1 MHNWVRAS
9 SSDFTGTPPQPRS
22 GHTAVNV
29 GKSMVVVFGGL
40 VDKKFLND
48 IIVYDIE
55 NKLWFAPECTGSVSE
70 GKVGPTPRAFH
81 VAITIDCH
89 MFIFG
94 GRSGGKRLGDFWVL
108 DTDIWQWSELTSFG
122 DLPTPRDFSAAA
134 AIGNQKIVLCGGWD
148 GKKWLSDVYVMDTMS
163 LEWMELSVSGSLPPP
178 RCGHTA
184 TMVEKRLLVFGGRGG
199 GGPIMGDLWALK
211 GLIDEERET
220 PGWTQLKLPGQAPSA
235 RCGHTVT
242 SGGHYLLL
250 FGGHGTGGWLSRYDV
265 YYNDTIILDRVTA
278 QWKRLPISNDE
289 PPPPRAYH
297 TMTSIGARHLL
308 IGGFDGKSTFGDLW
322 WLVPEDDPIAKRS
335 SVPQLRNPPETK
347 ESERDLDTQERGQ
360 EGFTIADL
368 QKKMGISMAAE
379 ALRQHWKEST
389 PETLQLK
396 ELGSLLRDY
405 QRLVTRKYTSLG
417 LWMHMTR
424 LPDHSRF
431 PPHLA
436 HISLTNCELEEDP
449 LQILEKLLHLK
460 SVELHSR
467 SFVGRKMVCSNG
479 GFPQLCE
486 LHIRFL
492 HNLEEWIVEEGS
504 MPCLRTLSIWDC
516 EKLKELPEGL
526 KYITSLKELQI
537 IHKNKEWK
545 TKLVPG
551 GESYHKVQHI
561 PSVQLHYYG
570 QE

>member
-1 MHNWVRAS
+1 MHHWVRAS

-55 NKLWFAPECTGSVSE
+55 NKLWFEPECTGSVSE

-184 TMVEKRLLVFGGRGG
+184 TMVEKRLLVFGGR
-199 GGPIMGDLWALK
+199 
-211 GLIDEERET
+211 
-220 PGWTQLKLPGQAPSA
+220 
-235 RCGHTVT
+235 
-242 SGGHYLLL
+242 
-250 FGGHGTGGWLSRYDV
+250 
-265 YYNDTIILDRVTA
+265 
-278 QWKRLPISNDE
+278 
-289 PPPPRAYH
+289 
-297 TMTSIGARHLL
+297 
-308 IGGFDGKSTFGDLW
+308 
-322 WLVPEDDPIAKRS
+322 DDPIAKRS

-347 ESERDLDTQERGQ
+347 ESERELDTQERGQ
-360 EGFTIADL
+360 EGSTIVDL
-368 QKKMGISMAAE
+368 QKKMGISVPSILRLQIPEESEDQEFVELGTRLIEGDVVDNGASMIQMAAE

-396 ELGSLLRDY
+396 ELSSLLRDY
-405 QRLVTRKYTSLG
+405 QRLVTRKYTHLE
-417 LWMHMTR
+417 LEIRMTR
-424 LPDHSRF
+424 LPDHSRL

-436 HISLTNCELEEDP
+436 HISLRICKMDEDP

-460 SVELHSR
+460 SVVLGHR
-467 SFVGRKMVCSNG
+467 SFVGRKMVCSKG
-479 GFPQLCE
+479 GFPQLCKLE
-486 LHIRFL
+486 ISFL
-492 HNLEEWIVEEGS
+492 YDLEEWIVEEGS
-504 MPCLRTLSIWDC
+504 MPCLRTLSIRLCD
-516 EKLKELPEGL
+516 KLKELPEGL
-526 KYITSLKELQI
+526 KYITSLKELKI
-537 IHKNKEWK
+537 VTCENKEWK
-545 TKLVPG
+545 TTLVPG
-551 GESYHKVQHI
+551 GESYYKVQHI
-561 PSVQLHYYG
+561 PSVQLHYDG
-570 QE
+570 EE

>member
-9 SSDFTGTPPQPRS
+9 SSDLTGAPPQPRS

-29 GKSMVVVFGGL
+29 GESMVVVFGGL

-48 IIVYDIE
+48 IIVYDI
-55 NKLWFAPECTGSVSE
+55 
-70 GKVGPTPRAFH
+70 
-81 VAITIDCH
+81 
-89 MFIFG
+89 
-94 GRSGGKRLGDFWVL
+94 
-108 DTDIWQWSELTSFG
+108 DIWQWSELTSFG

-242 SGGHYLLL
+242 SGGHYVCLFQLPFAL
-250 FGGHGTGGWLSRYDV
+250 FGSAYR
-265 YYNDTIILDRVTA
+265 
-278 QWKRLPISNDE
+278 RLPISNDE

-347 ESERDLDTQERGQ
+347 ESERDLDT
-360 EGFTIADL
+360 
-368 QKKMGISMAAE
+368 MAAE

-396 ELGSLLRDY
+396 ELNALLRDY
-405 QRLVTRKYTSLG
+405 QRLVTRKYTAQS
-417 LWMHMTR
+417 
-424 LPDHSRF
+424 
-431 PPHLA
+431 
-436 HISLTNCELEEDP
+436 SLTSTDFGLPGKQTFTFYHIKTSSELRMDDIPKLLEEY
-449 LQILEKLLHLK
+449 K
-460 SVELHSR
+460 
-467 SFVGRKMVCSNG
+467 
-479 GFPQLCE
+479 
-486 LHIRFL
+486 
-492 HNLEEWIVEEGS
+492 
-504 MPCLRTLSIWDC
+504 TLVI
-516 EKLKELPEGL
+516 
-526 KYITSLKELQI
+526 
-537 IHKNKEWK
+537 
-545 TKLVPG
+545 
-551 GESYHKVQHI
+551 
-561 PSVQLHYYG
+561 
-570 QE
+570 